1 MHFRTYLYISM
12 YIYIFLKAPSSYF
25 VCVLRVFVFDP
36 PPLSYIHIL
45 NTSIYRIAK
54 LAGLIIKT
62 LSKPLSKRIKHE
74 FSKSTTGTR
83 LLESMGQASHNI
95 TSRMTI
101 WSAGYKVR
109 NIQPLPS
116 DKAILMGSELVGES
130 FVLFVSAG
138 VIIYEYQ
145 RSKLKEMEKAEK
157 ANAKATQER
166 YELQQ
171 QLNAIHTR
179 IEAIEQTISVLLPK
193 NEGEVNESGAE
204 PASTSTATN
213 TKSLLQLLYWW
224 RK

>member
-1 MHFRTYLYISM
+1 
-12 YIYIFLKAPSSYF
+12 
-25 VCVLRVFVFDP
+25 
-36 PPLSYIHIL
+36 
-45 NTSIYRIAK
+45 
-54 LAGLIIKT
+54 
-62 LSKPLSKRIKHE
+62 
-74 FSKSTTGTR
+74 
-83 LLESMGQASHNI
+83 MGQASHNI

-145 RSKLKEMEKAEK
+145 RSKLKEMEKAEQ
-157 ANAKATQER
+157 ASAKAAQER

-171 QLNAIHTR
+171 QLHAIHTR
-179 IEAIEQTISVLLPK
+179 MEAMEQTILVLQQLPPVVP
-193 NEGEVNESGAE
+193 NVNHHHETQPESR
-204 PASTSTATN
+204 N
-213 TKSLLQLLYWW
+213 DNQNNNDLLQLLYSWW

>member
-1 MHFRTYLYISM
+1 M
-12 YIYIFLKAPSSYF
+12 
-25 VCVLRVFVFDP
+25 
-36 PPLSYIHIL
+36 
-45 NTSIYRIAK
+45 
-54 LAGLIIKT
+54 IKT

-74 FSKSTTGTR
+74 FSKSTTGTS
-83 LLESMGQASHNI
+83 LLEGMGQASHNI

-145 RSKLKEMEKAEK
+145 RSKLKEMEKAEQ
-157 ANAKATQER
+157 ASAKAAQER

-171 QLNAIHTR
+171 QLHAIHTR
-179 IEAIEQTISVLLPK
+179 IEAMEQTISVLQQLPPVVPT
-193 NEGEVNESGAE
+193 NVNQHHETQPESQKV
-204 PASTSTATN
+204 N
-213 TKSLLQLLYWW
+213 QNNNNLLQLLYSWW